1 MWLITLNWVESGNM
15 HPCIDPG
22 QFLITISHLLKEIAL
37 FSSYWFPKLWCQH
50 IHIQLLTAREIIHQK
65 ILWQI
70 NFQIQNE
77 FLNSSELISWL
88 TKITVNLGLNSVFRG
103 FTKTPIQ
110 MKFELINFIVLH
122 QLRGSIQLRVFL
134 SSLQLQ
140 SQPEINEARRE
151 LSI

>member
-77 FLNSSELISWL
+77 FLNSYFMV
-88 TKITVNLGLNSVFRG
+88 KIYRG
-103 FTKTPIQ
+103 VLEVENIQ
-110 MKFELINFIVLH
+110 EEGTTML
-122 QLRGSIQLRVFL
+122 SIQNMFEPIITMIVSKQCWRSISIYKLYMM
-134 SSLQLQ
+134 
-140 SQPEINEARRE
+140 AHDRE
-151 LSI
+151 F